1 MKRSSRIA
9 DPTSWI
15 SKRTDLMR
23 LLCSA
28 PLVFRGR
35 IALRAAIVLAWCVS
49 ILPIARSFAGETENA
64 AEVEQRL
71 AATTRFLSADQCEG
85 RGLGSRGINLAAD
98 YIAVQFHRYGLKTD
112 LWNGTPFQN
121 FRVAVDAELGPNN
134 HLALV
139 GPAPAAGEK
148 PVTVDLVLGKD
159 YTPMAIS
166 GSEAFDVPLVF
177 AGYGISARVAKYD
190 EYAGIDATGKGVIAL
205 RHEPRDAVD
214 DPATAGIKDAAFTLF
229 RHKASNAYEHGAS
242 AVIFCNDYAEIRRR
256 RGHDDSIMPF
266 HIAGATFTHPDLPV
280 IVCRRSVVDRAMRA
294 SCGKDLASLE
304 EQIDRTLTPCSRD
317 LPGWR
322 IVGRTE
328 VRHVPCE
335 VKNVA
340 AVLPGEGPAAD
351 ETIVVGAHY
360 DHLGY
365 GSRTTL
371 PVKQGAIYHGAD
383 DNASGVA
390 VMLETARALALRPH
404 KLHRRV
410 IFIAF
415 TGEEWGFWGSSH
427 YVNHPVVPLDQTM
440 AMINLDM
447 VGRLRSDKLTV
458 NSVGTGT
465 GFDQVLD
472 AMNGPYHFA
481 LTKVGGASGRSDQAA
496 FYAKK
501 IPNLHLFT
509 GKHAD
514 YHSPTDTFDGL
525 NIPGMRRIAGYLED
539 LTAALANS
547 PVRTEYVCVPLQ
559 SRAGGLPRPFFGCIP
574 DFTREEPGYPISG
587 VIRGSP
593 ADRCGLRAGDVIVR
607 LGKANIGIVDDF
619 DDALQKFVGGERV
632 RVTVRRKTAAMAF
645 EATLE
650 PPK

>member
-1 MKRSSRIA
+1 MRS
-9 DPTSWI
+9 
-15 SKRTDLMR
+15 
-23 LLCSA
+23 LCFA
-28 PLVFRGR
+28 PCLQRGR
-35 IALRAAIVLAWCVS
+35 TVFRAAIFLAWCGS
-49 ILPIARSFAGETENA
+49 IVPVARSFAAETDNPS
-64 AEVEQRL
+64 EVEQRL
-71 AATTRFLSADQCEG
+71 AATTRYLSADECEG

-112 LWNGTPFQN
+112 LWDGAPFQR
-121 FRVAVDAELGPNN
+121 FRVAVDAELGSNN
-134 HLALV
+134 RLTLI
-139 GPAPAAGEK
+139 GPPAAPGEK
-148 PVTVDLVLGKD
+148 PVTVDLVVGKD

-166 GSEAFDVPLVF
+166 GNGAFDVPLVF
-177 AGYGISARVAKYD
+177 AGYGISARIAKYD
-190 EYAGIDATGKGVIAL
+190 EYAGIDAAGKAVVAL
-205 RHEPRDAVD
+205 RHEPRDAID
-214 DPATAGIKDAAFTLF
+214 DPASEAIKDTAFTLF

-256 RGHDDSIMPF
+256 RGHDDSVMPF

-280 IVCRRSVVDRAMRA
+280 IACRRAVIDRVLRA
-294 SCGKDLASLE
+294 SCGKDLAILE
-304 EQIDRTLTPCSRD
+304 EEIDRSLTPGSRD

-322 IVGRTE
+322 IVGQTE

-335 VKNVA
+335 VKNVV
-340 AVLPGEGPAAD
+340 AVLPGEGPTAE

-365 GSRTTL
+365 GARTTL
-371 PVKQGAIYHGAD
+371 PTKQGPIYHGAD

-390 VMLETARALALRPH
+390 VMLETARALAMRPE

-410 IFIAF
+410 VFIAF

-427 YVNHPVVPLDQTM
+427 YVNHPLVPLENTM
-440 AMINLDM
+440 AMVNLDM
-447 VGRLRSDKLTV
+447 VGRLRNDKLTI

-465 GFDQVLD
+465 GFEPLLD
-472 AMNGPYHFA
+472 AINGPYHFA
-481 LTKVGGASGRSDQAA
+481 LTKVPGASGRSDQAA

-509 GKHAD
+509 GKHPD
-514 YHSPTDTFDGL
+514 YHSPTDTFDLL
-525 NIPGMRRIAGYLED
+525 NIPGMRRIAAYLED
-539 LTAALANS
+539 LTVALANS
-547 PVRTEYVCVPLQ
+547 PARTEYVCVPMQ
-559 SRAGGLPRPFFGCIP
+559 SRAGSAPRPFFGSIP

-607 LGKANIGIVDDF
+607 LGKANIGMCDDF
-619 DDALQKFVGGERV
+619 DDALQKYVGGERV
-632 RVTVRRKTAAMAF
+632 RVTVRRKTATMAF